1 MVKLSEQNQ
10 KTFDQLYSL
19 WQSNRLAP
27 GILLH
32 GPNHGAAIIG
42 CQELLTKVHGK
53 VFSFESINPDVFVAG
68 HLMQEEGGQSLSVD
82 IIRQAR
88 SFAYKSSVTG
98 GPRFLI
104 IDHAESMTHQAQNAL
119 LKILETPPANVFF
132 VLIASHLHGVIA
144 TIRSRCQFYAIADH
158 DYETFVEAAKEV
170 GLTTDENTLKWLCA
184 LTHGDPVAAK
194 QATDFDFS
202 GFETGIDQLICSED
216 ARLLLK
222 MVPSLS
228 GQKNKPLFDLFM
240 NGLLL
245 TLSEIKNQL
254 LNKQCSLSVENFSK
268 WAEATSLDKIAYT
281 YQDLLALMRQHNQLG
296 LDARQTLVNA
306 IQIFGKITGDPL

>member
-1 MVKLSEQNQ
+1 MKLSEQNQ
-10 KTFDQLYSL
+10 KTFDHLYSL

-27 GILLH
+27 GLLLH

-53 VFSFESINPDVFVAG
+53 IFSFDRPHPDVFVAG
-68 HLMQEEGGQSLSVD
+68 HLMQEEGAQSISVD
-82 IIRQAR
+82 VIRQAR

-132 VLIASHLHGVIA
+132 ILLASHLHGMIA

-158 DYETFVEAAKEV
+158 DYDTFVKGATEV
-170 GLTTDENTLKWLCA
+170 GLTTDEKTLKWLCT
-184 LTHGDPVAAK
+184 LTHGDPVAAN
-194 QATDFDFS
+194 QAIDFDFS
-202 GFETGIDQLICSED
+202 EFEKGINCLICNGD

-228 GQKNKPLFDLFM
+228 GQKNKHLFDLFM

-254 LNKQCSLSVENFSK
+254 LSKQCSLSVENFSK
-268 WAEATSLDKIAYT
+268 WASATSLDKIAYT
-281 YQDLLALMRQHNQLG
+281 YQDLLALMRQHDQLG

-306 IQIFGKITGDPL
+306 IQIFGKITGNSL